1 MSTFKSTQRTIN
13 ADIQTV
19 YDKLSNPGSFSGMAE
34 KAQEELK
41 AQVKDIHFSNDTITL
56 NVNPVGAVEL
66 KITERQAPNLI
77 RLETAQSPLPFA
89 LTVNLQPASAVTT
102 TVEAEVKMDLNPI
115 VKQMVAKPLQAGL
128 DKFAELLTHIPYTSL

>member
-66 KITERQAPNLI
+66 KITERSEPHPFGDCAVAVAFRFDRKSSAGICRYDDSRSRSEDGFESHRQA
-77 RLETAQSPLPFA
+77 
-89 LTVNLQPASAVTT
+89 
-102 TVEAEVKMDLNPI
+102 D
-115 VKQMVAKPLQAGL
+115 GG
-128 DKFAELLTHIPYTSL
+128 